1 MVSKLEPWQIKQL
14 GLILAE
20 YTRVLGMQAEN
31 MIRQS
36 LDQSMAYSEIDFNI
50 QANQIE
56 FLARQLD

>member
-1 MVSKLEPWQIKQL
+1 MNNYQIKQL

-31 MIRQS
+31 MIRGS
-36 LDQSMAYSEIDFNI
+36 LDQSMAYSEIDFQL

>member
-1 MVSKLEPWQIKQL
+1 MQDYQIKQL

-20 YTRVLGMQAEN
+20 YTKVLGMQAEN
-31 MIRQS
+31 MIRES

-50 QANQIE
+50 QAQQIE